1 MFKSGCSSELLARL
15 CLFILH
21 GEGVRCSEMSQGIM
35 THAVLHTSSLPLASR
50 ACSLARSQHI
60 PLRQARSD
68 SARKLVITAGIFDGL
83 FGGGKGA
90 SKTCRK
96 CKNKGAIPC
105 PGCKGTG
112 RNKKNGNMFERWKCY
127 DCQGFGQITCPQCG
141 GGLGLTPEQR
151 RER

>member
-90 SKTCRK
+90 SKVCQPCAVLTDKADLSCLQLACILQTCRK

-105 PGCKGTG
+105 PGCKVLPHH
-112 RNKKNGNMFERWKCY
+112 MQQS
-127 DCQGFGQITCPQCG
+127 CQHHYFTQ
-141 GGLGLTPEQR
+141 
-151 RER
+151 